1 MVSKLAQD
9 DFAGAQYIIGT
20 VGKDKAHFMGLADPF
35 RTSWLLRG
43 GMENLLMDSGL
54 DPKAVESP
62 AFHES
67 AWAEGD
73 LAPVVVE
80 LTFLVG

>member
-1 MVSKLAQD
+1 MVSKLTQD

-43 GMENLLMDSGL
+43 GMENLLMDFLENPGF
-54 DPKAVESP
+54 VR
-62 AFHES
+62 
-67 AWAEGD
+67 D
-73 LAPVVVE
+73 LLRAIADHNIAQV
-80 LTFLVG
+80 